1 MNVEYL
7 GEKIFLQEI
16 GAAGEVWVARGAY
29 KNIYALE
36 IEDAAF
42 SLPVW
47 SNRGRV
53 VAFLQNA
60 RLLGP
65 PYEPHAI
72 PLDVFTNAWLSDKAM
87 AIAELQ
93 INPDGIA
100 TRVLCLT
107 SEEFTASQAPR

>member
-1 MNVEYL
+1 MSVEYL

-16 GAAGEVWVARGAY
+16 GAGGEVWVARGGHR
-29 KNIYALE
+29 NIYAMEIDNLE
-36 IEDAAF
+36 F

-47 SNRGRV
+47 SKRERV
-53 VAFLQNA
+53 VDFLANA

-72 PLDVFTNAWLSDKAM
+72 PLDVFTNAWLSDRMK

-107 SEEFTASQAPR
+107 TEEFTASQAPK

>member
-1 MNVEYL
+1 M
-7 GEKIFLQEI
+7 EI
-16 GAAGEVWVARGAY
+16 DNEG
-29 KNIYALE
+29 
-36 IEDAAF
+36 F

-53 VAFLQNA
+53 VEFLLNA

-65 PYEPHAI
+65 KYEPHAI
-72 PLDVFTNAWLSDKAM
+72 PLDVFTNAWLSDRMK

-93 INPDGIA
+93 INPDGKT

-107 SEEFTASQAPR
+107 TEEFTASQAPH